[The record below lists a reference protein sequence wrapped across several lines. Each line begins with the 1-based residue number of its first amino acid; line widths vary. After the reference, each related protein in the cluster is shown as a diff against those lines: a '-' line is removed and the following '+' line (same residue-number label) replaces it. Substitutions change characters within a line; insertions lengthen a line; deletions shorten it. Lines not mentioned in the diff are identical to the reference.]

1 MKALKIVL
9 HQNQANY
16 RKEETID
23 NKMTYP
29 LPPFSTVIGAIHK
42 ACGYTEYVPMEI
54 GIQGKYDSM
63 QKEPYYDSAFLN
75 STMNDRGIL
84 VKMRNSQSLSSA
96 YEVVAEAVTQ
106 GADFENELK
115 IRVINRE
122 LLEEYQSLRKR
133 RKELEAE
140 KKLTVDP
147 KLKEIQLKIKEA
159 KVELKNLGK
168 ATQEYADKKKLLDEM
183 TNMVATIEGEF
194 QSRKEPVEKEYEK
207 FASLT
212 KSLKYYEVLY
222 HIELIIH
229 VVATDEVM
237 ECIKDNVYKIMSIGR
252 SEDFVDVESAEY
264 VELQDTV
271 DEEVRVRTGFSG
283 YIYPDAHK
291 NDNLDIIRKIK
302 GGYAEGTKYYIN
314 KDYEVVNGQRKF
326 NKIWVLYTSGYSMS
340 EESEPRKGDYYT
352 NEMKLSE
359 SDEHP
364 IRGIYYDGEDI
375 VNLF

>member
-42 ACGYTEYVPMEI
+42 ACGYKEYKEMQI

-84 VKMRNSQSLSSA
+84 VKMKNAQSLSTA
-96 YEVVAEAVTQ
+96 YEVVAEAVMQ

-115 IRVINRE
+115 IRVINRV
-122 LLEEYQSLRKR
+122 LLEEYQSLRRK
-133 RKELEAE
+133 RKELDSER
-140 KKLTVDP
+140 KCTVEP
-147 KLKEIQLKIKEA
+147 KLKDIKLKIKESKA
-159 KVELKNLGK
+159 ELKCLDK
-168 ATQEYADKKKLLDEM
+168 ATQEYVNKKNLIDEM
-183 TNMVATIEGEF
+183 SSIAADIEKEF
-194 QSRKEPVEKEYEK
+194 QERKDIVENEYSK
-207 FASLT
+207 YASLT

-222 HIELIIH
+222 NVELIIH
-229 VVATDEVM
+229 IVAEDEVM
-237 ECIKDNVYKIMSIGR
+237 ECIKENACNIMSIGR
-252 SEDFVDVESAEY
+252 SEDFVDIESVEY

-271 DEEVRVRTGFSG
+271 DEEVESKQGFNG
-283 YIYPDAHK
+283 YIYPDAHRNNHLLFDVK
-291 NDNLDIIRKIK
+291 EE
-302 GGYAEGTKYYIN
+302 GGYAEGTKYFLN
-314 KDYEVVNGQRKF
+314 KNYSQFDGKRVFEK
-326 NKIWVLYTSGYSMS
+326 KWVLYTSNYVMS
-340 EESEPRKGDYYT
+340 DENEPR
-352 NEMKLSE
+352 S
-359 SDEHP
+359 
-364 IRGIYYDGEDI
+364 GIYYDGQDI

>member
-42 ACGYTEYVPMEI
+42 ACGYTEYVQMEI

-122 LLEEYQSLRKR
+122 LLEEYQSLRRK

-159 KVELKNLGK
+159 KAELKNLGK

-183 TNMVATIEGEF
+183 TNKVATIEGEF

-222 HIELIIH
+222 HIDLIIH

-237 ECIKDNVYKIMSIGR
+237 ECIKDNVYNITSIGR

-271 DEEVRVRTGFSG
+271 DEEVESRQGFSG
-283 YIYPDAHK
+283 YIYPDAHRNNHLLFDVK
-291 NDNLDIIRKIK
+291 EE
-302 GGYAEGTKYYIN
+302 GGYAEGTKYFLN
-314 KDYEVVNGQRKF
+314 KKYSKSDGKRVFEK
-326 NKIWVLYTSGYSMS
+326 KWVLYTSNYVMS
-340 EESEPRKGDYYT
+340 DENEPR
-352 NEMKLSE
+352 S
-359 SDEHP
+359 
-364 IRGIYYDGEDI
+364 GIYYDGQDI

>member
-75 STMNDRGIL
+75 NNSNDRGNL
-84 VKMRNSQSLSSA
+84 VKLGNSQLLSSV
-96 YEVVAEAVTQ
+96 YDVVAEAVTQ

-115 IRVINRE
+115 IKVINRE
-122 LLEEYQSLRKR
+122 LLEEYQSLRRKK
-133 RKELEAE
+133 KELEAE
-140 KKLTVDP
+140 KKRMVDS
-147 KLKEIQLKIKEA
+147 KLKDLKLKIKEV
-159 KVELKNLGK
+159 KIELKSLNK
-168 ATQEYADKKKLLDEM
+168 STQEYVDKKNLIGEIIGTVSD
-183 TNMVATIEGEF
+183 IEKEF
-194 QSRKEPVEKEYEK
+194 QERKDLVENEYSK
-207 FASLT
+207 FALLT

-222 HIELIIH
+222 GVDLIIH
-229 VVATDEVM
+229 IVAAEEVM
-237 ECIKDNVYKIMSIGR
+237 ECIKNNVYNITSIGR
-252 SEDFVDVESAEY
+252 SEDFVDVESVEY
-264 VELQDTV
+264 VELQETV
-271 DEEVRVRTGFSG
+271 DENVRVRAGFSG

-291 NDNLDIIRKIK
+291 NDNLDTVRKTK

-314 KDYEVVNGQRKF
+314 KNYEVVNGQRKF
-326 NKIWVLYTSGYSMS
+326 TKVWVLYTSGYSMTD
-340 EESEPRKGDYYT
+340 ESKPRKGNYYKS
-352 NEMKLSE
+352 EMKISE
-359 SDEHP
+359 LDKHP

>member
-42 ACGYTEYVPMEI
+42 ACGYKEYKEMQI

-84 VKMRNSQSLSSA
+84 VKMKNSQSLSTA

-122 LLEEYQSLRKR
+122 LLGEYQSLRRK
-133 RKELEAE
+133 RKELDSE
-140 KKLTVDP
+140 KKFTIDP
-147 KLKEIQLKIKEA
+147 KLKDIKLKIKESKA
-159 KVELKNLGK
+159 ELKGLDK
-168 ATQEYADKKKLLDEM
+168 ATQEYANKKNLLEEM
-183 TNMVATIEGEF
+183 SIMVTDIEKEF
-194 QSRKEPVEKEYEK
+194 QKRKELVENEYAK

-222 HIELIIH
+222 NVELIIH

-237 ECIKDNVYKIMSIGR
+237 ECIKENAYNIMSIGR
-252 SEDFVDVESAEY
+252 SEDFVDVESTEF

-271 DEEVRVRTGFSG
+271 DENVRVRAGFSG

-291 NDNLDIIRKIK
+291 NNNLDIVRKTK
-302 GGYAEGTKYYIN
+302 GGYAEGTKYYVN
-314 KDYEVVNGQRKF
+314 KNYEVVNGQRKF
-326 NKIWVLYTSGYSMS
+326 TKVWVLYTSGYSMS
-340 EESEPRKGDYYT
+340 DESKPRKGNYYKS
-352 NEMKLSE
+352 EMKISE
-359 SDEHP
+359 LDKHP

>member
-42 ACGYTEYVPMEI
+42 ACGYKEYKEMQI

-84 VKMRNSQSLSSA
+84 VKMKNSQSLSTA

-122 LLEEYQSLRKR
+122 LLGEYQSLRRK
-133 RKELEAE
+133 RKELDSE
-140 KKLTVDP
+140 KKFTIDP
-147 KLKEIQLKIKEA
+147 KLKDIKLKIKESKA
-159 KVELKNLGK
+159 ELKGLDK
-168 ATQEYADKKKLLDEM
+168 ATQEYANKKNLLEEM
-183 TNMVATIEGEF
+183 SNMVTDIEKEF
-194 QSRKEPVEKEYEK
+194 QKRKELVENEYAK

-222 HIELIIH
+222 NVELIIH

-237 ECIKDNVYKIMSIGR
+237 ECIKENVYKIMSIGR
-252 SEDFVDVESAEY
+252 SEDFVDVESTEF
-264 VELQDTV
+264 VELQETV
-271 DEEVRVRTGFSG
+271 DEEVRVRVGFSG

-291 NDNLDIIRKIK
+291 NDNLDTVRKIK

-314 KDYEVVNGQRKF
+314 KDYEVVEGQRKF
-326 NKIWVLYTSGYSMS
+326 NKVWVLYTSGYSMS
-340 EESEPRKGDYYT
+340 DESEPRKGDYYKS
-352 NEMKLSE
+352 EKKLSE
-359 SDEHP
+359 SDKHP